1 MDEKDVNNDIA
12 NWFMHTE
19 APKYSE
25 SINLNISSTPP
36 LRLIHYT
43 LGDVHYLGIA
53 IHHAV
58 YDAVTLPK
66 ILRDVELSYS
76 EGAPNPS
83 ASLSQ
88 VLELVHAT
96 SQEKAAEYWRNQFT
110 GYDWKKS
117 VNQFTPGQE
126 AIFLDVLFLA
136 TLAELEAEA
145 SKAHVSLQVLLT
157 CAYTA
162 SLAKN
167 LYKYK
172 GVTFGVSI
180 HYW

>member
-1 MDEKDVNNDIA
+1 MIYYFSTVFLFSRSLVQVVLKADAVKVAWEDRELDEKEVNNDIA

-88 VLELVHAT
+88 VLDLVHAT
-96 SQEKAAEYWRNQFT
+96 SHLNFPST
-110 GYDWKKS
+110 S
-117 VNQFTPGQE
+117 V
-126 AIFLDVLFLA
+126 LA
-136 TLAELEAEA
+136 SATMHTIPYPIQPSLR
-145 SKAHVSLQVLLT
+145 VSNFITSPFISVGRFWH
-157 CAYTA
+157 A
-162 SLAKN
+162 
-167 LYKYK
+167 
-172 GVTFGVSI
+172 V
-180 HYW
+180 

>member
-1 MDEKDVNNDIA
+1 MTLPIGSC
-12 NWFMHTE
+12 TQ

-36 LRLIHYT
+36 LHLIHYT
-43 LGDVHYLGIA
+43 LGDVHYLGITIHYA
-53 IHHAV
+53 I

-66 ILRDVELSYS
+66 ILRDIELSYS

-83 ASLSQ
+83 ASLLQ
-88 VLELVHAT
+88 VLELVHGT
-96 SQEKAAEYWRNQFT
+96 SQEKAVEYWRGQFT

-117 VNQFTPGQE
+117 VNRFTPGQE
-126 AIFLDVLFLA
+126 AIFLNVLFLA
-136 TLAELEAEA
+136 TLTELEAEA
-145 SKAHVSLQVLLT
+145 SEIHVSLQALLT
-157 CAYTA
+157 CAYMA

-172 GVTFGVSI
+172 GVTFSVSI